1 MMAVS
6 NKKITYTWW
15 FVVIL
20 FMLAWPMFVGPYTAL
35 NNPTFFGES
44 ELTLSLGLYI
54 ARNLAIGLAFLLA
67 IYLRNASMLFIL
79 IIIRLVTDLIDAP
92 LFFTFKDPSVIG
104 LVFIFTFFC
113 YVPAIFGLRH
123 LWKQI

>member
-1 MMAVS
+1 MESS
-6 NKKITYTWW
+6 NKEITFTWW
-15 FVVIL
+15 FALIL
-20 FMLAWPMFVGPYTAL
+20 FMLTWPMFVGPYAAL
-35 NNPTFFGES
+35 NNPAFFGES

-54 ARNLAIGLAFLLA
+54 ARNLAVGLAFLLA

-79 IIIRLVTDLIDAP
+79 IIIRLATDIIDAP
-92 LFFTFKDPSVIG
+92 LFFTFKDLNVIG

>member
-1 MMAVS
+1 MEFS
-6 NKKITYTWW
+6 NKEITFTWS
-15 FVVIL
+15 FALIL
-20 FMLAWPMFVGPYTAL
+20 IMLTWPMFLGPYAAL
-35 NNPTFFGES
+35 NNPAFFGES
-44 ELTLSLGLYI
+44 ELTFSLGLYI
-54 ARNLAIGLAFLLA
+54 TRNLAVGLAFLVA

-92 LFFTFKDPSVIG
+92 LFFTFKDPNVIG